1 MPLVN
6 WTVKPAKALLRSTI
20 KAIRLEKERLP
31 ENLIGLLL
39 LYIISAIYQQH
50 KFKSLNTCT
59 FWTAGKVINLK
70 ILKKLELIFRVRN
83 TIS

>member
-1 MPLVN
+1 MGN
-6 WTVKPAKALLRSTI
+6 RKVKAAKILFMSTI

-39 LYIISAIYQQH
+39 LYIISAIYQQN
-50 KFKSLNTCT
+50 KIKSLKTCT
-59 FWTAGKVINLK
+59 FRTAGKVINLK
-70 ILKKLELIFRVRN
+70 ILKKLELIFRVKN